1 MRDRL
6 AHLLALLMKQAMPAD
21 DAEAA

>member
-6 AHLLALLMKQAMPAD
+6 AHLLALLMKRPAPAD